1 MSYLRYLLLLD
12 IHIFYHFA
20 NKRIPHTLI
29 VIKSRDLKQEKKQTN
44 NNKDN
49 QTLTENNQWC
59 RKALINMHT
68 VRFGFL
74 LQDMWGSIATGIYT
88 DTFSFLWMQW

>member
-29 VIKSRDLKQEKKQTN
+29 VIKSRDLKQEISCSIEVNT
-44 NNKDN
+44 N
-49 QTLTENNQWC
+49 QTSLSCGNKEGEN
-59 RKALINMHT
+59 HPY
-68 VRFGFL
+68 G
-74 LQDMWGSIATGIYT
+74 
-88 DTFSFLWMQW
+88 